1 MSWENIIKGDYPDVV
16 MRVYELNVN
25 NRKGATKSGL
35 YKSKESLKEQILKH
49 TEKGD
54 ESMSLDELV
63 RLNPDVD
70 YTVRFVYE

>member
-1 MSWENIIKGDYPDVV
+1 MNWEDIIKGDYPDVV
-16 MRVYELNVN
+16 MRVYELNVK
-25 NRKGATKSGL
+25 KGTGKISGL

-63 RLNPDVD
+63 RLNPNVD

>member
-1 MSWENIIKGDYPDVV
+1 MNWKNEIKKEDGFL
-16 MRVYELNVN
+16 MRVYELSVK

-35 YKSKESLKEQILKH
+35 YKSEDSLKEQILKL